1 MKRLGISV
9 YPDIQP
15 FEEIKQY
22 IELASKYNCKRVFS
36 SMWSVKGTAEEV
48 INYFTELIQEAHK
61 NDMQVGL
68 DVNPDCLSLVGASF
82 NDLKIFNDI
91 GVDILRMDLCF
102 GVEKDV
108 QLVNNPYGILIEFN
122 ATIMSGEYINSLIE
136 AGAQT
141 DKILTGHN
149 FYPQRYCGMKWE
161 KYLRTNK
168 ELKKYNLEVT
178 TFVTSH
184 NEPTCGVWD
193 AKDGLCTVEMMR
205 DWTMDEQIRLLFAA
219 GNVDTILVGNACA
232 SEEELKLASE
242 AIEQY
247 EVNESMPIIKIMM
260 GFGATKDRFYPQNK
274 IRVLPCEEITENE
287 KEILFDVF
295 PHSDVGDASEWIW
308 RSRMARFLKKKIEF
322 RKFEEDYFQVGDVV
336 MVNENYEHYAGEVQ
350 IVLKPIINDNTRNL
364 IGRVSERELEIIKLL
379 KDGDVV
385 VFLKEIK

>member
-36 SMWSVKGTAEEV
+36 SMWSVEGTAQE
-48 INYFTELIQEAHK
+48 ILSYFEKLIQVAHD
-61 NDMQVGL
+61 NDLQVGL
-68 DVNPDCLSLVGASF
+68 DVNPDCLRNVGASF
-82 NDLKIFNDI
+82 NDLKIFSDI

-122 ATIMSGEYINSLIE
+122 ATVMSGEYVNSLID
-136 AGAQT
+136 AGAQA

-149 FYPQRYCGMKWE
+149 FYPQRYCGMKWD
-161 KYLRTNK
+161 KYIKTNE
-168 ELKKYNLEVT
+168 ELKKYNLEIT
-178 TFVTSH
+178 TFVTSQ
-184 NEPTCGVWD
+184 NKPSCGVWN
-193 AKDGLCTVEMMR
+193 AKDGLCTVEVMR
-205 DWTMDEQIRLLFAA
+205 DWSMDQQIRFLLAA

-232 SEEELKLASE
+232 SEEELRAACE
-242 AIEQY
+242 VMEQL
-247 EVNESMPIIKIMM
+247 EVDETLPIVKIMM
-260 GFGATKDRFYPQNK
+260 DFGASKERFYPQHK
-274 IRVLPCEEITENE
+274 IRITPSSEISENE
-287 KEILFDVF
+287 KEILLRLF
-295 PHSDVGDASEWIW
+295 PHSDVGDSSEWIW

-322 RKFEEDYFQVGDVV
+322 RKHEGDFFCVGDVV

-350 IVLKPIINDNTRNL
+350 IVLSPIVNDGTRNL
-364 IGRVSERELEIIKLL
+364 VGHISERELMILHLL

-385 VFLKEIK
+385 VFLEEVE